1 MREESIDLRLA
12 SQDATRHTREQGI
25 RKIAEVRGRSYG
37 FVSNLLKESGV
48 ELRGRG
54 GGRYNSKIKK
64 AARKKAGVYREV
76 KPQGVVTPRLQPP
89 TLSKIKIL
97 EEDDHDKHKRA

>member
-54 GGRYNSKIKK
+54 GEIPLQDQEGRKEEG
-64 AARKKAGVYREV
+64 RGL
-76 KPQGVVTPRLQPP
+76 PRG
-89 TLSKIKIL
+89 
-97 EEDDHDKHKRA
+97 

>member
-54 GGRYNSKIKK
+54 GRYHSKIKK

-76 KPQGVVTPRLQPP
+76 KPQGLSPQGCNLPR
-89 TLSKIKIL
+89 
-97 EEDDHDKHKRA
+97 

>member
-1 MREESIDLRLA
+1 VA
-12 SQDATRHTREQGI
+12 SQDANRYTREQGI

-37 FVSNLLKESGV
+37 FVYNLLNESGV

-54 GGRYNSKIKK
+54 GGQ
-64 AARKKAGVYREV
+64 
-76 KPQGVVTPRLQPP
+76 PQGVVTPRLQPP
-89 TLSKIKIL
+89 TLSKIIKIL